1 MLDTVRGKITST
13 WVKDIH
19 EKQPLGWKIKKG
31 TMEGKDGQTLEIM
44 SCVHEESGMYVKGD
58 YHLSHICQVSLPRLY
73 HGDNTELL
81 KNEDELNVALDKMK
95 LKLLDVIE
103 FTRLPQWTRLD
114 LVWNHKGRIEDFITA
129 LSCSKHPKVRSS
141 VRIYKGESITWAGK
155 KITIQV
161 YDKLKEKGSIKPV
174 NKDGETIVRSEVRNY
189 VSRSNTGDE
198 KKDLIA
204 MLCTPEMG
212 GMRPVFEKCYKYY
225 REIMVQL
232 SPKEI
237 PELATRSPIDFIAYL
252 HANNLRDNQGMDL
265 ADLYLSGKS
274 RASKYR
280 IQREL
285 KARILRYKF
294 ISYRQLLPENNTPP
308 SIGRSDIKY
317 A

>member
-1 MLDTVRGKITST
+1 
-13 WVKDIH
+13 
-19 EKQPLGWKIKKG
+19 
-31 TMEGKDGQTLEIM
+31 
-44 SCVHEESGMYVKGD
+44 
-58 YHLSHICQVSLPRLY
+58 
-73 HGDNTELL
+73 
-81 KNEDELNVALDKMK
+81 
-95 LKLLDVIE
+95 
-103 FTRLPQWTRLD
+103 
-114 LVWNHKGRIEDFITA
+114 
-129 LSCSKHPKVRSS
+129 
-141 VRIYKGESITWAGK
+141 
-155 KITIQV
+155 
-161 YDKLKEKGSIKPV
+161 
-174 NKDGETIVRSEVRNY
+174 
-189 VSRSNTGDE
+189 
-198 KKDLIA
+198 
-204 MLCTPEMG
+204 MG